1 MVKVRGLMG
10 VGLVLAVAAGPV
22 AAQPAAPTA
31 QKPVARVAREPG
43 RGFVAINAGVQAGP
57 SSVTDEF
64 TFTANAEAGRI
75 EATYPAMTP
84 WLLDASVGYRF
95 WGRFGIA
102 VGGSRVSSTETA
114 FVRASVPHPLLIDHD
129 REVEG
134 ESPDATRTESA
145 AHLQLFYEMV
155 PKGKWRGRF
164 FGGPSYFTT
173 QQDRVRDVTVDDIYP
188 FDTATFRS
196 ALTGQADGSGFG
208 INAGVDLSWMFS
220 RRAGAGLLVRYAR
233 AGIDLNAPDS
243 RRVSTDGG
251 GLQAGAGLR
260 LLF

>member
-1 MVKVRGLMG
+1 MRGLIG

-22 AAQPAAPTA
+22 AAQTAPPTS
-31 QKPVARVAREPG
+31 QKPVTRVKREPG
-43 RGFVAINAGVQAGP
+43 RGFVAVNAGLQAGP

-64 TFTANAEAGRI
+64 AFTANAEAGRI

-102 VGGSRVSSTETA
+102 VGGSSASSTATA

-134 ESPDATRTESA
+134 ESPATTRTESA

-164 FGGPSYFTT
+164 FGGPSYFSIE
-173 QQDRVRDVTVDDIYP
+173 QDRVREVTVNETYP

-196 ALTGQADGSGFG
+196 ALTGRADGSGFG
-208 INAGVDLSWMFS
+208 FNVGADLSWMLS

-233 AGIDLNAPDS
+233 AGVDLNASDS

-260 LLF
+260 FLF